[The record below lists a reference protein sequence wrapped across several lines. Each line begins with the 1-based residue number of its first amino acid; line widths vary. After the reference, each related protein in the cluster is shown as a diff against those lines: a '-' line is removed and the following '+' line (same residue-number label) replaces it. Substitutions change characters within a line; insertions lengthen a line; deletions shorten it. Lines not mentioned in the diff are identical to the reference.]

1 MSESP
6 ASLRALAHKCRSLAA
21 DGSMDNVAAALNEI
35 ALDYDRQADRIEKA
49 EARTRE
55 RLASRDRLNGD

>member
-6 ASLRALAHKCRSLAA
+6 ASLRALAHKCRSLAI
-21 DGSMDNVAAALNEI
+21 GGGMDDVAAALNEI

-55 RLASRDRLNGD
+55 RLARRTKLED

>member
-1 MSESP
+1 MSGSP
-6 ASLRALAHKCRSLAA
+6 AALRALAQKCRGLAV
-21 DGSMDNVAAALNEI
+21 DGGLENVAAALNEI

-55 RLASRDRLNGD
+55 RLARRGTLDG